1 MLKNLILKFKWW
13 QLLIY
18 EAGLIGLGIVI
29 GVYWIELFE
38 NILAII
44 LVVSIVCLVLVSVFV
59 FKQLSQ
65 K

>member
-18 EAGLIGLGIVI
+18 EIGLIGLGIVI
-29 GVYWIELFE
+29 GVYWLELFE
-38 NILAII
+38 NILAI
-44 LVVSIVCLVLVSVFV
+44 VLGVSVICLIFIAFFV
-59 FKQLSQ
+59 FKQLNQ